1 MQTNIESPRFR
12 RWALVASVTSCVG
25 TSLGVIF
32 IIGILL
38 PDITREM
45 DLSPLTQGLL
55 GSSVLIANLIFC
67 IPANLFTSRFRPWR
81 TVTLLF
87 LGVGGSALL
96 QSWTPILAALFI
108 GRVGSGLFF
117 TSTQSPR
124 ALIIQQWIPR
134 HRISF
139 TNGLSFAGID
149 LIMGIAFLVTPQ
161 FQELAGGWRETFFI
175 WSMISFGLTVIWM
188 IVGGERANEEYATR
202 ARAEISSPL
211 NALRNYKQLWI
222 MGMGMGGSMTAQAGF
237 QNFWP
242 TLAEDQ
248 LGLTPSFVGL
258 ALGAMTFA
266 AAPTDFMANAIP
278 TLIRRRS
285 LVLSV
290 CGILSILSLVGMVYT
305 TSAPLAL
312 VFAMLKGFSF
322 AYFPVLMIMVFLIP
336 GIKPREIGIGMSF
349 METSIWGGSAVGP
362 LLVGGLQQI
371 TGNLQLSLLICG
383 MFPVTLLIA
392 AFMLSVRDRSPNPQ
406 LA

>member
-1 MQTNIESPRFR
+1 MQTTIESPRFR

-38 PDITREM
+38 PDISKEM

-67 IPANLFTSRFRPWR
+67 IPANLITSRFRPWR

-87 LGVGGSALL
+87 LGIGGAALL

-188 IVGGERANEEYATR
+188 IVGGERVNEEYDTR
-202 ARAEISSPL
+202 ARAEISNPL

-248 LGLTPSFVGL
+248 LGLTPAFVGL

-290 CGILSILSLVGMVYT
+290 CGILSIISLVGMVYT
-305 TSAPLAL
+305 TSAPLVL
-312 VFAMLKGFSF
+312 LFAMLKGFSF

-349 METSIWGGSAVGP
+349 METSIWGGSAIGP

-383 MFPVTLLIA
+383 MFPVTLLVA